1 MHRQWGVGVPCV
13 QGIVVALTVD
23 DEFGVDANG
32 KKREEA
38 AIDR

>member
-1 MHRQWGVGVPCV
+1 MPCV
-13 QGIVVALTVD
+13 QGFAVALTVD